1 MHKIVKD
8 PLIHFMLLGFIIYG
22 VFLGASNYQQDVNPI
37 VISEGKVKQLITM
50 YKKIWQRE
58 PNSTELDHLIQEYVL
73 EQVAYHEGVAL
84 GLDLNDI
91 VIMRRVRQKLDFIAE
106 ESLPRPQPTEKVLQ
120 DYLNQH
126 PDKFRPD
133 DLYTFRHIYFD
144 KNQQL
149 DAIYQ
154 ANELL
159 TKLHIT
165 PNKDIT
171 NLGQGYSFKSYYQ
184 AKTEA
189 NLANVFGKKFSQTL
203 VSVPTKKW
211 YGPLQ
216 SEFGSHLIYI
226 EKREH
231 VTQVNLSDIRARVLS
246 EWEHELRKQAT
257 SRFYQK
263 LLAKYNVTIKW
274 PLDHHV
280 VN

>member
-8 PLIHFMLLGFIIYG
+8 PLIHFMVLGFIIYG
-22 VFLGASNYQQDVNPI
+22 VFLGVSNYQEEVNPI

-58 PNSTELDHLIQEYVL
+58 PNNTELDHLIQEYVL

-106 ESLPRPQPTEKVLQ
+106 ESLPRPQPTDEILQ
-120 DYLNQH
+120 AYLNQH
-126 PDKFRPD
+126 PDKFKQD

-144 KNQQL
+144 KTQQF
-149 DAIYQ
+149 DVVDQ

-159 TKLHIT
+159 ATLHKT
-165 PNKDIT
+165 PNKDLT
-171 NLGQGYSFKSYYQ
+171 NIGQGYSFKPYYQ
-184 AKTEA
+184 ATTVA
-189 NLANVFGKKFSQTL
+189 NIANVFGKQFSHTL
-203 VSVPTKKW
+203 ASVPIQKW
-211 YGPLQ
+211 YGPFQ

-226 EKREH
+226 EKRDQ
-231 VTQVNLSDIRARVLS
+231 VTQVNLSDIRAKVLQ
-246 EWEHELRKQAT
+246 EWEHDLRKQAT
-257 SRFYQK
+257 ADFYEQ
-263 LLAKYNVTIKW
+263 LLAKYNVTVKW
-274 PLDHHV
+274 PLSDHV